1 VKTVGV
7 LAAAFLLLAGG
18 YVAADAGDAVPG
30 PLTTR
35 RVIPDPAPYPD
46 PTAVPAVA
54 PTVAGS
60 PAPVPVGDL
69 QGFVDDLAAGAP
81 LSASLVD
88 IATGEVVGAA
98 EPTTPRPPASS
109 LKLLTAAAALEDMGP
124 GHTLATTAT
133 WDGRTLT
140 LVGGGDLLLSVGD
153 AAGEDAGAPGAS
165 LTDLAAQVAEPLG
178 EAAVALAVDDTLF
191 TGPVHAADWGAI
203 DRLFVMPMASLAVG
217 AGRSDGSTWDS
228 DPAVVAARLFAAELT
243 AAGVTVVGDP
253 VRAPSPA
260 GATEVGRVES
270 APLSEVVR
278 HMLKESDNSVAEAL
292 GRLVSLH
299 RGGPGTAEGATGAV
313 SAAITDLGLPTE
325 GMVLRDTSGLSSG
338 TRVTTELLTG
348 LLVASLGHP
357 RLRSLVPSLPVAH
370 LDGTLVERIGG
381 AAGQV
386 RAKTGTLLTV
396 VSLTGVVRTDG
407 GGAVAFSVILP
418 GLELGGVEA
427 GRQRLDEFVTLLASA
442 GG

>member
-1 VKTVGV
+1 MKAAGV
-7 LAAAFLLLAGG
+7 LAATLLLLAGG
-18 YVAADAGDAVPG
+18 YVAADAVDAVPG

-54 PTVAGS
+54 PTVAGP
-60 PAPVPVGDL
+60 PAPVPVGDR
-69 QGFVDDLAAGAP
+69 QGLVDDLAAGTT

-88 IATGEVVGAA
+88 LATGEVVGAA

-109 LKLLTAAAALEDMGP
+109 LKLLTAAAALEVLGP

-133 WDGRTLT
+133 WDGTTLT

-153 AAGEDAGAPGAS
+153 AEDAGAPRAS
-165 LTDLAAQVAEPLG
+165 LTDLAGQVAGRLG
-178 EAAVALAVDDTLF
+178 ETAVAALAVDDTLF

-203 DRLFVMPMASLAVG
+203 DRLFVMPMAAVAVG
-217 AGRSDGSTWDS
+217 AGRSDGSTWDP
-228 DPAVVAARLFAAELT
+228 DPAMAAARLFAAELS
-243 AAGVTVVGDP
+243 AAGVAVEGDP
-253 VRAPSPA
+253 VRAASPA

-278 HMLKESDNSVAEAL
+278 HTLKESDNSVAEAL
-292 GRLVSLH
+292 GRLVSLE
-299 RGGPGTAEGATGAV
+299 RGGPGTAEGATAAV
-313 SAAITDLGLPTE
+313 SAAITELGLPTE

-348 LLVASLGHP
+348 VLVASLGHP

-370 LDGTLVERIGG
+370 LDGTLVERIGE

-396 VSLTGVVRTDG
+396 VSLSGVVRTDG

-418 GLELGGVEA
+418 GLEPGGVEA